1 MMGLR
6 KWRTRQLLSIA
17 ELAAAAGIMPKTL
30 ADLEHGR
37 RTPNY
42 RTIRQVSA
50 ALGVDAGEITEF
62 AVAMARRAE
71 RRERPCGSD
80 EDDLDLL
87 PDFIVDI
94 R

>member
-6 KWRTRQLLSIA
+6 KWRTQKLMSLA
-17 ELAAAAGIMPKTL
+17 ELAAAAGIMSKTL

-42 RTIRQVSA
+42 HTMRQVSA

-62 AVAMARRAE
+62 AAALARRAE
-71 RRERPCGSD
+71 RRERPSESD
-80 EDDLDLL
+80 ESIAT
-87 PDFIVDI
+87 FCQNA
-94 R
+94 